1 MDEPKARQGSRVD
14 WRAASAGLVVAVV
27 VQLIGAA
34 VLFGGRGGS
43 FLGQGLLTVSAILLG
58 GFLAGWIGPI
68 AGGMWNGMT
77 VAIGFIAVS
86 ALARTILEAQ
96 LSRAV
101 GLSGFSS
108 SDMTGLIV
116 GDLVELSGG
125 TLGGW
130 LSHRVRMLAAR

>member
-1 MDEPKARQGSRVD
+1 
-14 WRAASAGLVVAVV
+14 VAVV

-130 LSHRVRMLAAR
+130 LSHRVRVLAAR